1 MIILLI
7 SGAIVMGYWVAGLFF
22 LRFWRRSG
30 DRLFATFAVAFWML
44 GLQRIM
50 LAARPASSE
59 ESGWIY
65 LVRLLAFVIILAGIV
80 DKNRSAATVADGGMT
95 DSESGSAVRRPT
107 RKP

>member
-30 DRLFATFAVAFWML
+30 DRLFAIFAVAFWML

-50 LAARPASSE
+50 LAARPAWNG
-59 ESGWIY
+59 ESAWLY
-65 LVRLLAFVIILAGIV
+65 LVRLLAFAIILAGIV
-80 DKNRSAATVADGGMT
+80 DKNRIAATVVDGGA
-95 DSESGSAVRRPT
+95 DSESGPAVRRRS
-107 RKP
+107 RKS